1 MRKKM
6 DRKKIKRAVGFFL
19 MIGLLVFNVWLWNDN
34 AQLGTFL
41 FVGWVLGYIL
51 TRSRIGF
58 ATIYV
63 EFFNTGAG
71 TRFYYLLLLFVFGAL
86 GTAVIHSIAAD
97 GAVLQFQA
105 SGSQTAIPGTS
116 AVSPVDLSLIIGS
129 LLFGSGMVINKGGGS
144 ETLRKT
150 GQGNGRYMLTFL
162 FLLIGTLPGQV
173 AKTAFDQSSLSQYS
187 IRMYLPDQAGYTG
200 ALLLTA
206 VLAGAVFLL
215 TRSYEKK
222 RMQENAYETKE
233 KQEKEKHP
241 IKTFS
246 EARQGGMYHTL
257 FQANWPALLGVVGVS
272 AVLFVSLIFT
282 GETLKVTKPLLKAAV
297 ALFSQFGVS
306 FDHPAFSQ
314 TLKTLQNGIWN
325 DTESVRNAG
334 VLGGALLYSLTS
346 NSFDLSWNMKW
357 REAPW
362 YMSSGLLMGFGAILA
377 GGGNIGALYS
387 GIVNLSLS
395 GWVVLFFGALG
406 AIATMTALNGR
417 VSTIHKANE

>member
-1 MRKKM
+1 
-6 DRKKIKRAVGFFL
+6 
-19 MIGLLVFNVWLWNDN
+19 
-34 AQLGTFL
+34 
-41 FVGWVLGYIL
+41 
-51 TRSRIGF
+51 
-58 ATIYV
+58 
-63 EFFNTGAG
+63 
-71 TRFYYLLLLFVFGAL
+71 
-86 GTAVIHSIAAD
+86 
-97 GAVLQFQA
+97 
-105 SGSQTAIPGTS
+105 
-116 AVSPVDLSLIIGS
+116 
-129 LLFGSGMVINKGGGS
+129 
-144 ETLRKT
+144 
-150 GQGNGRYMLTFL
+150 
-162 FLLIGTLPGQV
+162 
-173 AKTAFDQSSLSQYS
+173 
-187 IRMYLPDQAGYTG
+187 
-200 ALLLTA
+200 
-206 VLAGAVFLL
+206 
-215 TRSYEKK
+215 
-222 RMQENAYETKE
+222 
-233 KQEKEKHP
+233 
-241 IKTFS
+241 
-246 EARQGGMYHTL
+246 MYHTL

-362 YMSSGLLMGFGAILA
+362 YMISGLLMGFGAMLA

-395 GWVVLFFGALG
+395 GWAVLFFGAMG
-406 AIATMTALNGR
+406 SIATMTAFNGR